1 MNMNLIKQCVTA
13 AARPGP
19 MPATSLRVFFQ
30 GYTWNLSSPSRT
42 VLIKVNL
49 LELLLEGDDIIMTHK
64 SVVNNPSPVSC
75 HRRPCEV
82 LHISEEGSHGLW
94 ASKLVNA
101 PVTSPTHRAQLWR
114 EILPATCPSEKGVLW
129 VGSSISLHSVQ
140 RVHAQ
145 WGDLSEAVEE
155 HRRKHAVCK
164 RASGF
169 SKENG
174 PRAP

>member
-19 MPATSLRVFFQ
+19 MPATSLHVFFQ

-64 SVVNNPSPVSC
+64 SVVNNPSPVSS

-82 LHISEEGSHGLW
+82 LHISEEGSHGL
-94 ASKLVNA
+94 
-101 PVTSPTHRAQLWR
+101 
-114 EILPATCPSEKGVLW
+114 
-129 VGSSISLHSVQ
+129 
-140 RVHAQ
+140 
-145 WGDLSEAVEE
+145 
-155 HRRKHAVCK
+155 
-164 RASGF
+164 
-169 SKENG
+169 
-174 PRAP
+174 